1 VEYFKENIN
10 EIEQNHLFNKIINS
24 NKTPWFVTIS
34 FFVIL
39 LAITIIHHPHW
50 VESEA
55 DGLYFLNIG
64 KQFLSGDGANIK
76 LVDAP
81 IGGPIIF
88 ASLDL
93 IFHDGFNVEK
103 IISLLSGT
111 GIVFFSYYIIR
122 NIFSAKIALIGQ
134 LFVAF
139 NPRLEILS
147 MSAINGLLPIFL
159 IFMSL
164 YFVTKDRTRLLDY
177 ALCGVFLGISFMI
190 RYQALPVLL
199 GVLIFLLI
207 RNKNIKLNFKIA
219 LIVLTFF
226 IFAVTPLVAY
236 NLTTFDKIIDSEPNV
251 YPTLFYS
258 YQTLQW
264 HEYME
269 NAVITNEQ
277 MAIFNNSE
285 LFLKNYSDNLF
296 YKNPNILFNFGTL
309 SSASIIPLIPFIILI
324 PVFGGLMYLIKFENK
339 KKPLIGLSIVALIS
353 TLFVISTNSPQNLYA
368 ILILPIIFLVFYNF
382 KKIKPNIVALLVITT
397 VYSLFM
403 GIVPLAAAEH
413 VFPIWILIP
422 MMSSLFFVVIIKE
435 ILKKFSKN
443 SLRINKTSKILS
455 ISFIVLILLMN
466 LGVTVKSFENIFYD
480 GTFTSFENEI
490 FELFDDIPLEKRGL
504 EEKIIGNILKEQE
517 GIENSYV
524 MGSSVLPT
532 YYANSKFLFTYFQ
545 EGEKSDT
552 MDEFLKRENWSEFQI
567 FISNIVSNP
576 NDRYNIENPIPEYL
590 IYNENHW
597 LHPWFDNDL
606 RVLFEKLGN
615 PANSPNFEKIYQS
628 NKTGTVVYKINY
640 LK

>member
-1 VEYFKENIN
+1 VEYLKDNTN

-24 NKTPWFVTIS
+24 NKSPWFVTIG

-39 LAITIIHHPHW
+39 LSITIIHHPHW
-50 VESEA
+50 IESES
-55 DGLYFLNIG
+55 DGLLFLNIG
-64 KQFLSGDGANIK
+64 KQLLSADSTNVK
-76 LVDAP
+76 LLDAP
-81 IGGPIIF
+81 VGGPILF

-111 GIVFFSYYIIR
+111 GIVLFSYYIIR
-122 NIFSAKIALIGQ
+122 NIFSAKIALVAQ

-147 MSAINGLLPIFL
+147 MSAVNGLLPILF
-159 IFMSL
+159 IFMGL

-177 ALCGVFLGISFMI
+177 ALCGIFLGTSFMI

-207 RNKNIKLNFKIA
+207 RNKNIKLNFRIA
-219 LIVLTFF
+219 LIVLIFF
-226 IFAVTPLVAY
+226 IFTATPLFAY

-258 YQTLQW
+258 YQTPQW
-264 HEYME
+264 HQYME
-269 NAVITNEQ
+269 NAIISNERT
-277 MAIFNNSE
+277 AIFNDSE
-285 LFLKNYSDNLF
+285 LFLKNYSHNLF
-296 YKNPNILFNFGTL
+296 YNNPNILFNFGTL
-309 SSASIIPLIPFIILI
+309 SSASIIPVIPFISLI
-324 PVFGGLMYLIKFENK
+324 PVFCGLLYVLKLENTK
-339 KKPLIGLSIVALIS
+339 KQFIGFSIVALIS
-353 TLFVISTNSPQNLYA
+353 ILFVIGTNSLQNLYA
-368 ILILPIIFLVFYNF
+368 LLILPIIFLVFFNF
-382 KKIKPNIVALLVITT
+382 RKIKSNILALLIITT

-403 GIVPLAAAEH
+403 GIIPLGAAEH

-443 SLRINKTSKILS
+443 SLRINKTTKILP
-455 ISFIVLILLMN
+455 IALIVLILLMN
-466 LGVTVKSFENIFYD
+466 LGVTAKSFENTFYD
-480 GTFTSFENEI
+480 GTFTSLENEI
-490 FELFDDIPLEKRGL
+490 FELFDDVTLEKRGL

-524 MGSSVLPT
+524 MSNGVLPT

-545 EGEKSDT
+545 EGEKDDT
-552 MDEFLKRENWSEFQI
+552 IDEFLKRENWSEFQI
-567 FISNIVSNP
+567 FYSNIVSNP
-576 NDRYNIENPIPEYL
+576 NDRYNIKNPIPDYL
-590 IYNENHW
+590 IYNENYW

-606 RVLFEKLGN
+606 KVLFEKLGN
-615 PANSPNFEKIYQS
+615 PINSSNFEKIYQS

-640 LK
+640 KK